1 VTRTCVVCGATFRGR
16 AGAKY
21 CNGRCRQKAYR
32 LRQAAEAG
40 SGKCNVTDDGLAGD
54 PVVLRPKVAR
64 FSGSVGL
71 VIAWDRGQGWRE
83 VV

>member
-1 VTRTCVVCGATFRGR
+1 MIQSCVVCGAIFRGR

-21 CNGRCRQKAYR
+21 CNGRCRQRAYR
-32 LRQAAEAG
+32 ARQAG
-40 SGKCNVTDDGLAGD
+40 HKCDVTDGD
-54 PVVLRPKVAR
+54 PAGEVLVLRPKLSR

>member
-1 VTRTCVVCGATFRGR
+1 VTRTCVVCGASFRGR

-21 CNGRCRQKAYR
+21 CNGRCRQRAYR
-32 LRQAAEAG
+32 ARQAG
-40 SGKCNVTDDGLAGD
+40 RKCNGVTDDPDTVPSSTA
-54 PVVLRPKVAR
+54 VVLRLKPSR
-64 FSGSVGL
+64 FSGSVGV